1 MCAARSG
8 RSQRSRINSTAEELS
23 QMSFAAPAKSIVSP
37 TTSQISA
44 WTQRCIHEK
53 KECAFG
59 LEGCEYARS
68 PAVGDP
74 TTATG
79 EIDSSVPN
87 SMMPAQPTSRPPRQR
102 SRCPVRTAWHA
113 THRRARCGAPHNY
126 RIAGP
131 KNGFCQDDIHTT
143 NCIPTCSAR
152 AN

>member
-1 MCAARSG
+1 
-8 RSQRSRINSTAEELS
+8 
-23 QMSFAAPAKSIVSP
+23 MSFAAPAKSIVSP

-53 KECAFG
+53 KECASG

-87 SMMPAQPTSRPPRQR
+87 SMMPA
-102 SRCPVRTAWHA
+102 
-113 THRRARCGAPHNY
+113 
-126 RIAGP
+126 
-131 KNGFCQDDIHTT
+131 
-143 NCIPTCSAR
+143 
-152 AN
+152 